1 MCRIERSA
9 QCRIARTHHVAPALL
24 QWDECREH
32 SKPGGGCLDERRPLR
47 CGQDLYCLSQPPHH
61 GSRNSTKTSFPHRL
75 LQCRQRGYRIKVR
88 CERQC
93 REQEPRHPHRRNSQR
108 RLHSTEPPLALRQT
122 QADVRKRGRRS
133 LSLSPR
139 SPLYLQERRNFARQL
154 LRFHHD
160 VSVVAQRHEV
170 HRR

>member
-1 MCRIERSA
+1 MSTENFIITKRDGSEEPFCIDKIKKRYPKSVCRIERSA

-32 SKPGGGCLDERRPLR
+32 SKPGGGCLDERRPLQ

-93 REQEPRHPHRRNSQR
+93 REQEPRHLIGEIPKGDFIRLNR
-108 RLHSTEPPLALRQT
+108 RLLCDKLKQMYGKEA
-122 QADVRKRGRRS
+122 ADR
-133 LSLSPR
+133 
-139 SPLYLQERRNFARQL
+139 
-154 LRFHHD
+154 
-160 VSVVAQRHEV
+160 
-170 HRR
+170 